1 MAKAHIYT
9 LPGANVEVTDTFAT
23 WIDTTNALVYDM
35 GTVVMTSVTQ
45 PQPNTS
51 VGGYTV
57 GNSHLEGILS
67 ANTLV
72 ASNGLRG
79 GTVSTSGDLSIVS
92 STIFSESPLV
102 RITANTE
109 NFTVNANN
117 TTFTGNTVVIS
128 STTDATSSTS
138 APLKTNGGLAVAKKL
153 YVGGQ
158 TFASANVNITGSNS
172 LITPNLVANNVQ
184 VTGTG
189 TFNNLNVTGNAI
201 FNSDAQLAVNN
212 AIVTH
217 STVTDD
223 ITLTN
228 ATIIGDLDPDVNNT
242 YDIGTTSLKWKT
254 LYANNV
260 VANVDW
266 SNITS
271 KPDPVITVSLS
282 GDVIGSA
289 NGTLTDL
296 TDGSISIVTT
306 IQPNSVALGTDTTG
320 NYVGTITA
328 GTSAAQTGTSGLTI
342 SAAAGE
348 GTAATIAHA
357 NTSTVANLTVD
368 QSNGIVLQ
376 DLALTFDTFGHVTG
390 ATAASTNLDLR
401 YVQTAFQNIAVSG
414 QSTVISDSLSD
425 TLTLAGAGTVSIT
438 TNATTDTITITGDA
452 TNLSVTAGSTSGP
465 TILSSTGTGVVL
477 PTASNTASGV
487 ITTGAQ
493 TFAGSKT
500 FTSTISGSVNG
511 NAATADTI
519 NTTLPVLKGG
529 TGQTSYTDGQ
539 LLIGSTS
546 SGSLVK
552 ANLTAGLN
560 MSVTNGSGS
569 ISIAANPSLSYTSS
583 SASGTV
589 DITGSGTSATI
600 PAATASIAGLL
611 TAGTQTIAGAKT
623 FINSLT
629 LSNTTPALVF
639 EETDNAAYGTT
650 LRSSA
655 GSFEFLN
662 ASGSVVLFLTQAGAL
677 TADSNIT
684 AYSDARLKENV
695 TTIDSALDKVSQM
708 RGVYYNRIDDE
719 TKTRNVGV
727 IAQEIEKVLPEVVHN
742 HENDIK
748 SVAYG
753 NIVGILIEAIKELN
767 EEVRSLRSEL
777 ESK

>member
-72 ASNGLRG
+72 ASHGLRG

-138 APLKTNGGLAVAKKL
+138 APFKTNGGLAVAKKL

-465 TILSSTGTGVVL
+465 TIVSSTGTGVVL
-477 PTASNTASGV
+477 PTASATASGV

-500 FTSTISGSVNG
+500 FTSTING
-511 NAATADTI
+511 NAATADVADTLS
-519 NTTLPVLKGG
+519 TTLVVSKGG
-529 TGQTSYTDGQ
+529 TGQTTYTDGQ

-552 ANLTAGLN
+552 STLTGGQN
-560 MSVTNGSGS
+560 ISVTNASGS
-569 ISIAANPSLSYTSS
+569 ITISSTTPAANSTVSGLLS
-583 SASGTV
+583 
-589 DITGSGTSATI
+589 TSA
-600 PAATASIAGLL
+600 
-611 TAGTQTIAGAKT
+611 QDIAGAKT
-623 FINSLT
+623 FINTLT

-655 GSFEFLN
+655 GTFEFLN